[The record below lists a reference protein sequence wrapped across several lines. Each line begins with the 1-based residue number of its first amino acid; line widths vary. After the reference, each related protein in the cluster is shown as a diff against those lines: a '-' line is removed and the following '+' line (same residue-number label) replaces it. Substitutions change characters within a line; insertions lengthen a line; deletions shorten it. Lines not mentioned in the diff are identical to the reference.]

1 MKKLWIISAAVC
13 FLAIRASAREPD
25 VLLKSYAIEM
35 NHNKYFDP
43 SADVAKNRVLTE
55 LELRNFN
62 YQTRANFYVDFG
74 YIPITGW
81 EFSDEFDKISFLK
94 DSILCTAYYDLD
106 SKLVGTISNVSI
118 ADLPARA
125 LEKID
130 KNYKGY
136 TIGDVVFFDDN
147 ELNESNMLYYDRRF
161 DDEDKYFVE
170 LKNDQEKIVVQ
181 VNDSGDLSFFK
192 AL

>member
-1 MKKLWIISAAVC
+1 MKKLWIISAAAC
-13 FLAIRASAREPD
+13 FLAIRASARETD
-25 VLLKSYAIEM
+25 VLLRSYAIEM
-35 NHNKYFDP
+35 NLSKYFGP
-43 SADVAKNRVLTE
+43 SDRGLTE

-81 EFSDEFDKISFLK
+81 EYSDEFDKISFLK
-94 DSILCTAYYDLD
+94 DSVLCTAYYDLD

-118 ADLPARA
+118 ADLPART

-170 LKNDQEKIVVQ
+170 LKNDKEQIVVQ
-181 VNDSGDLSFFK
+181 VNDVGDVSFYK